1 MKKLI
6 LISVLVLIVL
16 IAGCAETPQ
25 DPFQK
30 TFGGVVLHFRANL
43 NEAKNVPVYPNET
56 VLKSVLLNKNV
67 EGIGIAY
74 VPNDTENSYY
84 LAASY
89 ELAYKLTI
97 INRYYFNETKAID
110 SVPVNSSLEAFSMA
124 SFQRP
129 IIMLMGPP
137 QTDQTA
143 VNVAGYLITVQGSS
157 FEESELNRTYNEL
170 DLATDKLLLV
180 LIKELSI

>member
-1 MKKLI
+1 MKKMF
-6 LISVLVLIVL
+6 LISTLVLIVL

-25 DPFQK
+25 DPFQR
-30 TFGGVVLHFRANL
+30 TFGGVDLHFRANL
-43 NEAKNVPVYPNET
+43 NEAENVPVYPNET
-56 VLKSVLLNKNV
+56 ALRSVLLNKNV
-67 EGIGIAY
+67 EEIGIAY
-74 VPNDTENSYY
+74 IPNDTENSYY

-97 INRYYFNETKAID
+97 INRYYFNETKTID
-110 SVPVNSSLEAFSMA
+110 SIPVNSSLEALSMA
-124 SFQRP
+124 SFQKP

-137 QTDQTA
+137 ETNQTL
-143 VNVAGYLITVQGSS
+143 VNVVGYLITVQGNS

-180 LIKELSI
+180 LMNEISI